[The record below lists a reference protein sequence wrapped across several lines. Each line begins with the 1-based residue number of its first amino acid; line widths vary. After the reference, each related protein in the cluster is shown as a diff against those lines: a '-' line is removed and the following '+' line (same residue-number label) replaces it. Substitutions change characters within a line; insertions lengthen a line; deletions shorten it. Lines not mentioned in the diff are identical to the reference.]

1 MFNVVTITRE
11 YGSGGSDIRGSVA
24 EVSVV
29 KVFENLT
36 ANDTKCSEKEA
47 TRFC

>member
-36 ANDTKCSEKEA
+36 PNDTKLGRRSLA
-47 TRFC
+47 RA